1 MSPLPSHPSLSLLAD
16 GVVFLTSTA
25 TLIVADVHLGKSAAF
40 RANGLPIP
48 EGDNARDLARLL
60 EIARKHQATHLVIAG
75 DFFHAPSGI
84 TPELVEALEDF
95 LREIA
100 ITVTLVI
107 GNHDLRIRNLPTSLN
122 RVHHLVLEENIHI
135 THDPANAT
143 SAHLHLAGHWH
154 PVVKIPDGKRTSLR
168 MPCFLLRENTLVL
181 PAFGSF
187 TGGAIVNPIP
197 NDRIFVALR
206 QQVIELP
213 PTLIS

>member
-16 GVVFLTSTA
+16 GVVFLTLSA

-48 EGDNARDLARLL
+48 EGDTARDLARLL
-60 EIARKHQATHLVIAG
+60 EIARKYRASHLVIAG

-84 TPELVEALEDF
+84 TPELVQGLEDF

-100 ITVTLVI
+100 IPVTLVI
-107 GNHDLRIRNLPTSLN
+107 GNHDLRIQNLPTALN

-135 THDPANAT
+135 THDPADTT
-143 SAHLHLAGHWH
+143 SADLHLAGHWH

-206 QQVIELP
+206 QHVIELP
-213 PTLIS
+213 PSLIS